1 MASQPANAS
10 IRVHRRVRS
19 YRQMIRH
26 NNVKAMVNRMRP
38 LIMSVPSRETQI
50 LSTFDGD
57 ANIVQ
62 TNLTS
67 DRRGLPIVR
76 YLRPVVPFQTAAENI
91 AGLNFPV
98 VIGQDSFLE
107 KSDANVA
114 DDLHQNLR
122 DTDAGQ
128 TNFR

>member
-1 MASQPANAS
+1 
-10 IRVHRRVRS
+10 
-19 YRQMIRH
+19 
-26 NNVKAMVNRMRP
+26 
-38 LIMSVPSRETQI
+38 MSMPGRETQI

-98 VIGQDSFLE
+98 VIGQDKFLE

-114 DDLHQNLR
+114 DDLHENAR

-128 TNFR
+128 ANFR

>member
-1 MASQPANAS
+1 MASQPANAD

-26 NNVKAMVNRMRP
+26 NNIKAMVNRMRP

-67 DRRGLPIVR
+67 NRRGLPIVR
-76 YLRPVVPFQTAAENI
+76 YLRPVVPFETAAENI

-98 VIGQDSFLE
+98 VINGDKFLE
-107 KSDANVA
+107 KADANVR
-114 DDLHQNLR
+114 DDLHQDLR
-122 DTDAGQ
+122 DLEANP
-128 TNFR
+128 NFR

>member
-1 MASQPANAS
+1 MASQPLNAD

-67 DRRGLPIVR
+67 NRRGLPIVR
-76 YLRPVVPFQTAAENI
+76 YLRPVVPFETAAEGI

-98 VIGQDSFLE
+98 VIGQDKFLE

-114 DDLHQNLR
+114 DDLHENLR
-122 DTDAGQ
+122 DTEAGQ
-128 TNFR
+128 ATYR

>member
-1 MASQPANAS
+1 MASQPANVD
-10 IRVHRRVRS
+10 IKVHRRVRS

-26 NNVKAMVNRMRP
+26 NNVKAMCNRMRP

-67 DRRGLPIVR
+67 NRRGLPIVR
-76 YLRPVVPFQTAAENI
+76 YLRPVVPFETAAENI

-98 VIGQDSFLE
+98 VINGDKFLE

-114 DDLHQNLR
+114 DDLHQDLR
-122 DTDAGQ
+122 DVAAGQ
-128 TNFR
+128 TNYR

>member
-1 MASQPANAS
+1 MASQPANAD

-50 LSTFDGD
+50 LSTYDGD

-67 DRRGLPIVR
+67 NRRGLPIVR
-76 YLRPVVPFQTAAENI
+76 YLRPVVPFETAAENI

-98 VIGQDSFLE
+98 VINGDKFLE

-114 DDLHQNLR
+114 DDLHQDLR
-122 DTDAGQ
+122 DLEADP
-128 TNFR
+128 NFR

>member
-1 MASQPANAS
+1 
-10 IRVHRRVRS
+10 
-19 YRQMIRH
+19 MIRH
-26 NNVKAMVNRMRP
+26 NNIKAMVNRMRP

-98 VIGQDSFLE
+98 VIGQDKFLE
-107 KSDANVA
+107 KGDAAVR
-114 DDLHQNLR
+114 DDLHEDLR
-122 DTDAGQ
+122 DTDPGQ
-128 TNFR
+128 ANFR